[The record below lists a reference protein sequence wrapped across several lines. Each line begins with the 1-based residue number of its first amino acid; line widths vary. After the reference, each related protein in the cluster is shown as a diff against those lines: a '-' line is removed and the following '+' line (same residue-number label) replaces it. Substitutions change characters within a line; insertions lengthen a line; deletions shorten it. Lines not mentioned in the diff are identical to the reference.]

1 LQSKFLYEASISRDN
16 SDAYLKY
23 AKFQICIGQN
33 KIQRQ
38 ELTLNYLEFQIY
50 IDITGFPMQEITFN
64 LNVRIHI
71 QICLEFLARGL
82 RNHKDLNLI
91 IKILISKF
99 F

>member
-1 LQSKFLYEASISRDN
+1 MQSKFLYEASISRDN
-16 SDAYLKY
+16 ADAYLKY
-23 AKFQICIGQN
+23 AK
-33 KIQRQ
+33 
-38 ELTLNYLEFQIY
+38 FQIY